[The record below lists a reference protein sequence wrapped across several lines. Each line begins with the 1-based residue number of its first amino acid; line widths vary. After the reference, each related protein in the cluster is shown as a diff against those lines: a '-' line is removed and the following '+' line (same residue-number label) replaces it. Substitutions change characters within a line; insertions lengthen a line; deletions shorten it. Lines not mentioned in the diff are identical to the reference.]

1 VSADTL
7 GPLLALPVVLPLTG
21 AAAAPLLARLS
32 ARLSMA
38 VSILLLAGSAG
49 VLLAAA
55 PYVFGGHVLVHYFGG
70 WGPVDGHVLGVTF
83 GADSWGLA
91 FALVT
96 AVVGAILLLFMLS
109 EQGDLGPRELGWFS
123 CLFQLLLAGLI
134 GGALTADMVNLFV
147 WFEVA
152 ALASYA
158 LTAFFLERPLALEA
172 AFKMLVLTN
181 VASFVV
187 FMAAALLYADRGAL
201 NMGQLQQALAGR
213 PGIVEL
219 AALGLLLVGFAT
231 KAGLVPCHGWLP
243 DAHSAA
249 PGPVSALFSGLMV
262 NFGIVAIGRL
272 VYSVYAEAGRAALT
286 LLLVAG
292 LISAVGGAFFAL
304 FQDDLKRLL
313 AYDTIAQMGV
323 LAVGLATATASGL
336 AGTTYHLINHAL
348 FKALL
353 FLCAGA
359 IVHAT
364 GATKLSEMTGLGRRM
379 RWLGV
384 AFGAGAVAIAGIP
397 PLNGYVSV
405 GLIHEGLIESH
416 QFGALAA
423 MVLAQVLTV
432 AALGRAAWRL
442 CARPSGT
449 IERTE
454 RLRPGMLVALVAL
467 GVGCLAFGVLEP
479 WLTAHVMTPSASALL
494 DHAGYARA
502 ALSGGGPIAGRSV
515 SFDYFNPAELLAT
528 FGTVVAAIP
537 VLRFAQRHPD
547 ARFITR
553 VRAVQSGSVND
564 YVAYQAAGLVLAVV
578 ALIVTQ

>member
-1 VSADTL
+1 
-7 GPLLALPVVLPLTG
+7 
-21 AAAAPLLARLS
+21 
-32 ARLSMA
+32 
-38 VSILLLAGSAG
+38 
-49 VLLAAA
+49 
-55 PYVFGGHVLVHYFGG
+55 
-70 WGPVDGHVLGVTF
+70 
-83 GADSWGLA
+83 
-91 FALVT
+91 
-96 AVVGAILLLFMLS
+96 
-109 EQGDLGPRELGWFS
+109 
-123 CLFQLLLAGLI
+123 
-134 GGALTADMVNLFV
+134 
-147 WFEVA
+147 
-152 ALASYA
+152 
-158 LTAFFLERPLALEA
+158 
-172 AFKMLVLTN
+172 
-181 VASFVV
+181 
-187 FMAAALLYADRGAL
+187 
-201 NMGQLQQALAGR
+201 
-213 PGIVEL
+213 
-219 AALGLLLVGFAT
+219 
-231 KAGLVPCHGWLP
+231 
-243 DAHSAA
+243 
-249 PGPVSALFSGLMV
+249 
-262 NFGIVAIGRL
+262 
-272 VYSVYAEAGRAALT
+272 
-286 LLLVAG
+286 
-292 LISAVGGAFFAL
+292 
-304 FQDDLKRLL
+304 
-313 AYDTIAQMGV
+313 
-323 LAVGLATATASGL
+323 
-336 AGTTYHLINHAL
+336 LINHAL

-442 CARPSGT
+442 YARPSGT

-515 SFDYFNPAELLAT
+515 SFDYLNPAELLAT